1 MGLVNLSGHL
11 PDGES
16 NGLAAIVRELVENPA
31 KAHVLLCIVDAQK
44 ITENVDDGTRTP
56 TVRVRRC
63 EPISDPD
70 DAMTMRRVLVRGYER
85 RTGKAV
91 LPFDLE
97 TDLRDIFDEGTTDG
111 S

>member
-1 MGLVNLSGHL
+1 MSVVNLSGHL

-16 NGLAAIVRELVENPA
+16 NGLGAIVHDLVVLPGRT
-31 KAHVLLCIVDAQK
+31 HVLLCIVDTQK

-56 TVRVRRC
+56 TVRIRRC
-63 EPISDPD
+63 EPITDPSD
-70 DAMTMRRVLVRGYER
+70 AETMRRVLVRGYER

-97 TDLRDIFDEGTTDG
+97 TDLRDIFNEGDNTQ
-111 S
+111 